1 MGTKLL
7 IATLFIALS
16 TVFTLCL
23 LTLPRLLLRN
33 HPKLS
38 ENDFLTRHPQFA
50 WLRWYFM
57 FAIILLISL
66 SIATVLYLKNY
77 PSEDVLVMFGAFPIM
92 FVLPDGLLTASTG
105 ICRVRLYPLLGRPAI
120 YLYMYNK
127 QLRFIGIT
135 QVITCLFL
143 IIAAAFFALR

>member
-7 IATLFIALS
+7 IATLFVALS

-38 ENDFLTRHPQFA
+38 ENDFLTQYPQFA
-50 WLRWYFM
+50 WLRLYFM

-66 SIATVLYLKNY
+66 SIATVLYLKSY
-77 PSEDVLVMFGAFPIM
+77 PGVEVLVMLAVSPVTY
-92 FVLPDGLLTASTG
+92 VLPDGLLTASTG
-105 ICRVRLYPLLGRPAI
+105 ICRVRLYPILGRPAI
-120 YLYMYNK
+120 YLYTYNK

-135 QVITCLFL
+135 QVTTCLFL
-143 IIAAAFFALR
+143 IMAAAFFAVM